1 MSDVRIALGQFSY
14 ATGANLGDGTSAGSG
29 HVADVGSLSAAS
41 NDLILTLPTDD
52 YTLNTGDTIGFSFTD
67 ANGDTVTVN
76 DAVVQESSFT
86 DGGAPNMSGI
96 LTAQGQDQNGNEI
109 ALVLDMNSS
118 CFSAGTEY
126 FDHDDTGNTT
136 DIVFDKP
143 VNMFYMG
150 NYQDVDPNE
159 SDQNAENAEDL
170 VGISASN
177 TEHLQLVSLQPQDVH
192 NGSDKTIY
200 DNDVPGPALEKGD
213 RVTYADPS
221 TGNEVIVQTDSTM
234 TYTADILLGDGS
246 TIEVKV
252 VVIQTANGDVFVTD
266 YGKSKNG
273 PLDNLNIQRI
283 TLKAVVNK
291 GYSGWGDL
299 QSVDGSRVVCF
310 TSGTLIDTDRGAVH
324 VEDLRAGDMVRT
336 MDSGFQAVRWVGA
349 RQIAASE
356 LAANPNLCPIR
367 VHAGALGEGLPE
379 RDLLVSPQHR
389 ILLRSKIALRMFDSD
404 EVLSA
409 AKHLTVLDG
418 IEIASDVRDV
428 IYVHFLC
435 DRHEIVFAEGT
446 PTESLYTGA
455 QALKSVSAAARA
467 EILALF
473 PELYDRAP
481 DQRPLP
487 ARPLLRGR
495 EARQLAIR
503 HARNTKPLLW
513 AR

>member
-67 ANGDTVTVN
+67 ANGDPVTVN

-86 DGGAPNMSGI
+86 DGGGPNMSGI

-118 CFSAGTEY
+118 SFSAGTEY
-126 FDHDDTGNTT
+126 FDHDDTGDTT
-136 DIVFDKP
+136 DISLDEP

-159 SDQNAENAEDL
+159 SDQNAENAKNL
-170 VGISASN
+170 AGISVSN
-177 TEHLQLVSLQPQDVH
+177 TDHLQLVSIQPQDIH
-192 NGSDKTIY
+192 NGNNTSNSD
-200 DNDVPGPALEKGD
+200 DDPRSGDSGDD
-213 RVTYADPS
+213 RVTYDDPS
-221 TGNEVIVQTDSTM
+221 TGNEVITITDSTM
-234 TYTADILLGDGS
+234 SFMADILLGDGS
-246 TIEVKV
+246 TIQVKV
-252 VVIQTANGDVFVTD
+252 LVVQMTNGDVFVTD
-266 YGKSKNG
+266 FENNG
-273 PLDNLNIQRI
+273 SLDNLNIQSI
-283 TLKAVVNK
+283 TLKTVETSLFA
-291 GYSGWGDL
+291 GWFDN

-336 MDSGFQAVRWVGA
+336 MDSGFQAVRWVGS

-367 VHAGALGEGLPE
+367 VRAGALGGGLPE

-409 AKHLTVLDG
+409 AKHLAVLEG

-473 PELYDRAP
+473 PELHDRAP